1 MIRKAWWSLG
11 LGALGVAAALSAVV
25 YVQRDIPASVLEAE
39 YALPP
44 SKFLLVDGVRMHYR
58 DEGQGPTVVLIHGQ
72 FDSLLMWEPWA
83 AALKDQYRV
92 VRFDLTSHGLTGPDA
107 TGDYSIERTV
117 RLLETFADNLHLE
130 KFSVAGSA
138 MGGTAAV
145 YYAAR
150 HPERVDRLI
159 LISPEG
165 VGTRMTAEHA
175 SLIDTS
181 PVFDVL
187 AYAAPRLFAAGLLR
201 NGFANPSRVTDQ
213 LVEERY
219 ELLRRVGNRQGELAR
234 IRQFDPADIGAQMRK
249 VRSPVL
255 VMLGEQGMRAQT
267 RSPDELRRAL
277 QRARSV
283 RIDVIRGAGN
293 MAVQEE
299 PEGTARSA
307 KEFLDAG
314 HENAPSPQQRGD
326 PRFDREENDL
336 PMDSVY
342 VTRAA

>member
-1 MIRKAWWSLG
+1 MISKAWRAIG
-11 LGALGVAAALSAVV
+11 LSVLGVVGAVAAVV
-25 YVQRDIPASVLEAE
+25 YAQRDIPASVLEAE
-39 YALPP
+39 YARPP
-44 SKFLLVDGVRMHYR
+44 SKFMLVDGVRLHYR
-58 DEGQGPTVVLIHGQ
+58 DEGHGPTVVLIHGQ

-83 AALKDQYRV
+83 AALKEQYRV

-117 RLLETFADNLHLE
+117 ALLEDFADKLHLG
-130 KFSVAGSA
+130 KFSIAGSA

-165 VGTRMTAEHA
+165 VGSRATAERA
-175 SLIDTS
+175 SFIDTS

-187 AYAAPRLFAAGLLR
+187 AYTAPRVFAAGLLR

-219 ELLRRVGNRQGELAR
+219 ELLRRAGNRQGELAR
-234 IRQFDPADIGAQMRK
+234 IRQFDPRDLDARVRAL
-249 VRSPVL
+249 RSPVL
-255 VMLGEQGMRAQT
+255 MMLGEKGMRANA
-267 RSPDELRRAL
+267 RSPDELRRAF
-277 QRARSV
+277 QHARSV

-307 KEFLDAG
+307 REFLDAG
-314 HENAPSPQQRGD
+314 HDNAPDPQQKRD
-326 PRFDREENDL
+326 PRFDREDDDL

>member
-1 MIRKAWWSLG
+1 MISKAWCALG
-11 LGALGVAAALSAVV
+11 LGILVVVAAVLAVV
-25 YVQRDIPASVLEAE
+25 YVHRDIPASVLEAE
-39 YALPP
+39 YARPP

-58 DEGQGPTVVLIHGQ
+58 DEGRGPTVVLIHGQ

-83 AALKDQYRV
+83 AALKSQYRV

-117 RLLETFADNLHLE
+117 RLLEDFTNQLHLG
-130 KFSVAGSA
+130 KFSIGGSA
-138 MGGTAAV
+138 MGATAAV

-150 HPERVDRLI
+150 HPQRVDRLI

-165 VGTRMTAEHA
+165 LSARVSAEPA

-187 AYAAPRLFAAGLLR
+187 AYTAPRLFAAGLLR

-219 ELLRRVGNRQGELAR
+219 ELLRRAGNRQGELAR
-234 IRQFDPADIGAQMRK
+234 IRQFDPANVESRMRAL
-249 VRSPVL
+249 RSPVL
-255 VMLGEQGMRAQT
+255 VMFGEKGMRASVQ
-267 RSPDELRRAL
+267 SPDELRRVL
-277 QRARSV
+277 QHAHSV

-293 MAVQEE
+293 MAVQED

-314 HENAPSPQQRGD
+314 HDNSPSPPRRGD
-326 PRFDREENDL
+326 PRFDREDDDL